1 MLAEKLEA
9 KGVKVSVM
17 DLAREDW
24 AEAIEDAFRYDRV
37 VFATTTYNNDVFPF
51 TKTLL
56 EHLAVRGYQN
66 RKIGII
72 ENSTWAPAVE
82 KGVKKMLEG
91 GKDIEFCETVVSIKS
106 AMDDENIKQIEMLAE
121 ELTK

>member
-1 MLAEKLEA
+1 MLQEKLEA
-9 KGVKVSVM
+9 KGITVSVS

-72 ENSTWAPAVE
+72 ENSTWAPAVA
-82 KGVKKMLEG
+82 KNVKKMLEG
-91 GKDIEFCETVVSIKS
+91 GKDIVFCDTVVSIKS
-106 AMDDENIKQIEMLAE
+106 AMNDENVAQIEQLAE
-121 ELTK
+121 ELAQ